1 MSRRYRKDIMLL
13 VETLDSHGDPF
24 RTATIEIDTKPEV
37 VPRASRVG
45 GKAPTGG
52 KQVDR
57 SAAGGPKKP
66 GPKRKSKADKVMFAY
81 FSWLLLL
88 VLFCL

>member
-1 MSRRYRKDIMLL
+1 MLL

-37 VPRASRVG
+37 VPRAGRVA
-45 GKAPTGG
+45 GKTPTGG

-57 SAAGGPKKP
+57 PAAGGPKKP
-66 GPKRKSKADKVMFAY
+66 GPKRKSKADKVKSVGLSSVITY
-81 FSWLLLL
+81 CDLQPLNI
-88 VLFCL
+88 